1 MLSKNSLG
9 NKTSK
14 IKRRPNTSGSQMFS
28 TNEPGP
34 ESVFNLNMA
43 GIYIPTDPP
52 RKLSSFEK
60 RIKRQQLM
68 QERTN
73 HRIELQTLNNR
84 VKQLE
89 IILLEE
95 RMAHQRSRKTRSPIR
110 KIKTKKKIRKSKN
123 KFVKL
128 APFKRS
134 ATSAVTAMAS
144 ALAAVASAER
154 FDKAARRLEDS
165 MGEYGMDDELATQS
179 ARAVK
184 RAALMAGKA
193 IHSAT
198 TAIHIAA
205 KLQNDP
211 DVGKM
216 FDT

>member
-1 MLSKNSLG
+1 LSPISSFDVTNP
-9 NKTSK
+9 
-14 IKRRPNTSGSQMFS
+14 RRPKTSGSLVLKNQD
-28 TNEPGP
+28 PGP
-34 ESVFNLNMA
+34 ESVFNLEMA
-43 GIYIPTDPP
+43 GLHIPKDPP
-52 RKLSSFEK
+52 RKMTKFEK
-60 RIKRQQLM
+60 RIRQQKRM

-73 HRIELQTLNNR
+73 HMIELQTLSNR

-89 IILLEE
+89 IVLMEE
-95 RMAHQRSRKTRSPIR
+95 RMARRRRPPRPARRK
-110 KIKTKKKIRKSKN
+110 KKTKKKRGSRRN
-123 KFVKL
+123 KKDFVKL

-144 ALAAVASAER
+144 ALAAAASAER

-165 MGEYGMDDELATQS
+165 MGEYGMDDELATES

-184 RAALMAGKA
+184 RAATMAGKA

-211 DVGKM
+211 DVGQM
-216 FDT
+216 FET